1 MASLAGSQER
11 FDMGRVVGRAFGAIS
26 RNPVLFIGLSLLLIF
41 LPQLVSQLLV
51 APALASNTAAGNFS
65 LPAILSTVALG
76 LLSVFFNYLLAA
88 AVSYATV
95 TDLGGGRPTIGAALA
110 VGMRYALPL
119 LGLAIVS
126 GLGIY
131 FGLLLLVVPG
141 VIWGLMWSV
150 ATPVMVAE
158 GLGIFDSLSRSRVLT
173 KGWRGSIFL
182 LLFVVFVLIF
192 VPVVLTPLLTGAVTA
207 GSPVASLS
215 APTLIVALLTTLAY
229 VVFSAIIAA
238 IYVELRTI
246 KEGATHESLAS
257 IFA

>member
-1 MASLAGSQER
+1 MASLADSQER

-26 RNPVLFIGLSLLLIF
+26 RNPVLFIGLSLLLVF
-41 LPQLVSQLLV
+41 VPQLISQFLV
-51 APALASNTAAGNFS
+51 APALAANTAAGSFS
-65 LPAILSTVALG
+65 LPAILSTIALA

-141 VIWGLMWSV
+141 IIWGLMWSV
-150 ATPVMVAE
+150 ATPAMVAE
-158 GLGIFDSLSRSRVLT
+158 GLGISESLGRSRVLT

-207 GSPVASLS
+207 GSPGASLS
-215 APTLIVALLTTLAY
+215 AATLIIALLTTLAY